1 MIKYAHMFIQTIRL
15 KYVRSW
21 QGIYA
26 GVASIPSKM
35 PRLPANCPRLKK
47 WVLDIYFL
55 GNALGFFWTIGI
67 TWKNDKSWLQG
78 GCHRF
83 QHARPH
89 LHPVPRYWPSW
100 LRWFSLCRCPLNLWT
115 MWSSL
120 VGRWQSRL
128 RRCRTWVTA
137 VLQSGWLCIVTYRL
151 IWQTYFPTD
160 NQSSKGIHFRTS
172 CCHQKKGETK
182 RFLRLP
188 PQLLLVRVCVCV
200 MGHHSR

>member
-1 MIKYAHMFIQTIRL
+1 MDQVSVIHLHISILWLNMPMCLYKLSDWSMSGCDKVFAWVLHPFQVRCHVYLQT
-15 KYVRSW
+15 V
-21 QGIYA
+21 
-26 GVASIPSKM
+26 
-35 PRLPANCPRLKK
+35 RLKK

-78 GCHRF
+78 GCHWF

-100 LRWFSLCRCPLNLWT
+100 LRWFSLCRCPSNLWT

-137 VLQSGWLCIVTYRL
+137 VLQSGWLYIVTYRL
-151 IWQTYFPTD
+151 I
-160 NQSSKGIHFRTS
+160 
-172 CCHQKKGETK
+172 
-182 RFLRLP
+182 
-188 PQLLLVRVCVCV
+188 
-200 MGHHSR
+200 